1 MTKNV
6 ANFNLT
12 LAVPVISPP
21 PPPEGGMHNG
31 EVVGI
36 KGILG

>member
-21 PPPEGGMHNG
+21 PEGGMHNG
-31 EVVGI
+31 EVIGI